1 MRSEK
6 DNHQEASVMKR
17 STLITASILLCIT
30 LFVFCLIFIKTT
42 SAQSG
47 EDILVSFES
56 NSGWILNKSA
66 RKLMFLKYTKHNEVW
81 KSNAVTLTPNIDLN
95 NCTLQAV
102 GSRGNAV
109 FLFDKTS
116 DTIYFFQVLKDHSI
130 MEYVNFDVKAY
141 LK

>member
-1 MRSEK
+1 MRGEK
-6 DNHQEASVMKR
+6 ENHQEASIMKR
-17 STLITASILLCIT
+17 STLITASVFLCIT

-47 EDILVSFES
+47 EDILVSFQS

-81 KSNAVTLTPNIDLN
+81 KSNSVTLPANIDLN
-95 NCTLQAV
+95 NCILDCV

-130 MEYVNFDVKAY
+130 MEYTNFDVKAY

>member
-1 MRSEK
+1 
-6 DNHQEASVMKR
+6 MKR
-17 STLITASILLCIT
+17 SALITASVLLCIT
-30 LFVFCLIFIKTT
+30 LFVFCLTFIKTT

-56 NSGWILNKSA
+56 NSGWILNKSV
-66 RKLMFLKYTKHNEVW
+66 RKLMFFKYTKHNEVW
-81 KSNAVTLTPNIDLN
+81 KSNTVTLPANIDLN
-95 NCTLQAV
+95 NCILDCV

-130 MEYVNFDVKAY
+130 MEYTNFDVKSY

>member
-1 MRSEK
+1 MRGEK
-6 DNHQEASVMKR
+6 ENHQEVSVMKR
-17 STLITASILLCIT
+17 STLITASVLLCIT
-30 LFVFCLIFIKTT
+30 LFVFCLIFINTT
-42 SAQSG
+42 SAQYG
-47 EDILVSFES
+47 EDILVSFQS

-81 KSNAVTLTPNIDLN
+81 KSNAVSLPANIDLS

-130 MEYVNFDVKAY
+130 KEYVNFDIKAY

>member
-1 MRSEK
+1 
-6 DNHQEASVMKR
+6 MKR
-17 STLITASILLCIT
+17 SRLITASVLLCIT
-30 LFVFCLIFIKTT
+30 LFVFCLIFINTT

-47 EDILVSFES
+47 EDVLVSFQS

-66 RKLMFLKYTKHNEVW
+66 RKLMFFKYLKHNEVW
-81 KSNAVTLTPNIDLN
+81 KSNAVTLPPNIDLN
-95 NCTLQAV
+95 NCILDCV

-116 DTIYFFQVLKDHSI
+116 DTIYFFQVVKDHSI
-130 MEYVNFDVKAY
+130 REYVNFDVKAY

>member
-1 MRSEK
+1 
-6 DNHQEASVMKR
+6 MKR
-17 STLITASILLCIT
+17 SKLMTASVLLCIT

-47 EDILVSFES
+47 EDVLVSFQS

-81 KSNAVTLTPNIDLN
+81 KSNAVTLPANIDLN
-95 NCTLQAV
+95 NCILQAV

-130 MEYVNFDVKAY
+130 MKYVNFNAQTQTK
-141 LK
+141 

>member
-6 DNHQEASVMKR
+6 ENHQEASIMKR
-17 STLITASILLCIT
+17 STLITASVLLCIT

-47 EDILVSFES
+47 EDVLVSFQS

-66 RKLMFLKYTKHNEVW
+66 RKLMFFKYLKHNEVW
-81 KSNAVTLTPNIDLN
+81 KSNAVTLPPNIDLN
-95 NCTLQAV
+95 NCILDCV
-102 GSRGNAV
+102 GSRGAAV
-109 FLFDKTS
+109 FLFDNTS
-116 DTIYFFQVLKDHSI
+116 DTLYFFQVLKDHSI
-130 MEYVNFDVKAY
+130 REYVNFDVKAY

>member
-1 MRSEK
+1 MGFEK
-6 DNHQEASVMKR
+6 ENHQEVNVMKR
-17 STLITASILLCIT
+17 STLITASVLLCIT
-30 LFVFCLIFIKTT
+30 LFVFCLIFINTT

-47 EDILVSFES
+47 EDILVSFQS

-81 KSNAVTLTPNIDLN
+81 KSNSVTLPANIDLN

-102 GSRGNAV
+102 GSRGAAV

-130 MEYVNFDVKAY
+130 KEYVNFDIKAY

>member
-1 MRSEK
+1 MGFKKE
-6 DNHQEASVMKR
+6 NHQEASIMKR
-17 STLITASILLCIT
+17 RKLITTSVLLCIT
-30 LFVFCLIFIKTT
+30 LFVFCLTFIKTT

-66 RKLMFLKYTKHNEVW
+66 RKLMFFKYTKHNEVW
-81 KSNAVTLTPNIDLN
+81 KSNAVTLPANIDLN
-95 NCTLQAV
+95 NCILDCV

-116 DTIYFFQVLKDHSI
+116 DTIYFSQVLKDHSI
-130 MEYVNFDVKAY
+130 MEYTNFDVKSY